1 MKGVMPKTQRMSLTS
16 FPGQW
21 QWILN
26 LTLAHLT
33 SHEFHLSNFHV
44 CNSACDC
51 CRDETTFTAITAVL
65 SSMPQPLLLNHWTD
79 LGPSDWSV
87 TVDIIIIILLIVRIY
102 SYQLYLLQKEGVEVK
117 PTNLHP
123 YLLVFLANREVTQL
137 WVMVDGKPFLKFTG
151 TSSTSISMAA
161 LLAVHFIL
169 NRDYAAAI

>member
-1 MKGVMPKTQRMSLTS
+1 MPKTQRMSLTS

-21 QWILN
+21 QWIFN

-44 CNSACDC
+44 CMWLLRRWNYLHCNHQLFCPPCHSHC
-51 CRDETTFTAITAVL
+51 CLI
-65 SSMPQPLLLNHWTD
+65 MWND

-117 PTNLHP
+117 ATNLHP
-123 YLLVFLANREVTQL
+123 YLLVLLANGEVTQL
-137 WVMVDGKPFLKFTG
+137 WIMVDGKPFLKFTG
-151 TSSTSISMAA
+151 TSISMAA

-169 NRDYAAAI
+169 NRDYAATI